1 MNAKIIIFGSSGC
14 LAQHIGENLN
24 KGGYNLKKIS
34 RKNFDYI
41 NNNNKLFNVVK
52 KFKPRVIINCA
63 AMSELD
69 KCRAD
74 PKKAYE
80 INTIFPYKLGIL
92 SKTINAVLIHFSTDA
107 VFDGKKKTIYT
118 INDKALPDTVYG
130 QSKIAGEKLIDFYDK
145 SVIIRLPL
153 LYGKHHKKQIIGI
166 LLDKLKKG
174 KKIFASKDVYSTPI
188 NSEDIAIFIRKNI
201 SKTKINKLLKKKI
214 IHLSSNKRVSIYNFM
229 KKISFIIGKPKNVV
243 AVKDSFFNKK
253 YNKPKN
259 LGLRANVDSFKSSKL
274 YKFVYDCK

>member
-107 VFDGKKKTIYT
+107 VFDGKKNTIYT

-188 NSEDIAIFIRKNI
+188 NSEDVAIFIRKNM
-201 SKTKINKLLKKKI
+201 SRVKINKLLKKKI
-214 IHLSSNKRVSIYNFM
+214 IHLSNNKRLSIYSFM

-259 LGLRANVDSFKSSKL
+259 LGLRANVDNFKCSKL
-274 YKFVYDCK
+274 YKFAYDYK

>member
-1 MNAKIIIFGSSGC
+1 MNARIIIFGANGC
-14 LAQHIGENLN
+14 LAKHISENLN
-24 KGGYNLKKIS
+24 EEGYNLKKIS

-41 NNNNKLFNVVK
+41 NNNIKLFNVVK
-52 KFKPRVIINCA
+52 KFKPGIIINCA

-69 KCRAD
+69 KCRVD
-74 PKKAYE
+74 PKKAYK
-80 INTIFPYKLGIL
+80 INTMFPYKLGIL

-118 INDKALPDTVYG
+118 INDKAVPDTVYG

-145 SVIIRLPL
+145 SIIIRLPL
-153 LYGKHHKKQIIGI
+153 LYGKHHKKQIIGA

-188 NSEDIAIFIRKNI
+188 NSEDVAIFIKKNI
-201 SKTKINKLLKKKI
+201 NKKKINNLIKKKI

-229 KKISFIIGKPKNVV
+229 KKISFIINKPKNVV
-243 AVKDSFFNKK
+243 AVKDSYFNNK

-259 LGLRANVDSFKSSKL
+259 LGLRTNVKNFECSKL
-274 YKFVYDCK
+274 YKFVYDYK

>member
-1 MNAKIIIFGSSGC
+1 MDARIIIFGSNGC
-14 LAQHIGENLN
+14 LAKHISENLN

-52 KFKPRVIINCA
+52 KFKPRIIINCA

-69 KCRAD
+69 KCRID
-74 PKKAYE
+74 PKKAYA

-107 VFDGKKKTIYT
+107 VFDGKKKNIYT

-145 SVIIRLPL
+145 SIIIRLPL
-153 LYGKHHKKQIIGI
+153 LYGKHHKKQIIGV

-174 KKIFASKDVYSTPI
+174 KKIFASRDVYSTPI
-188 NSEDIAIFIRKNI
+188 NSDDVAIFIRKNM
-201 SKTKINKLLKKKI
+201 SRAKINKLLKKKI
-214 IHLSSNKRVSIYNFM
+214 IHLSNNKRVSIYNFM
-229 KKISFIIGKPKNVV
+229 KKISFIIDKPKNVV

-259 LGLRANVDSFKSSKL
+259 LGLKANVDGFKCSKL
-274 YKFVYDCK
+274 YKFVYDYK

>member
-1 MNAKIIIFGSSGC
+1 MNARIIIFGANGC
-14 LAQHIGENLN
+14 LAKHISENLN
-24 KGGYNLKKIS
+24 EEGYNLKKIS

-41 NNNNKLFNVVK
+41 NNNIKLFNVVK
-52 KFKPRVIINCA
+52 KFKPGIIINCA

-69 KCRAD
+69 KCRVD
-74 PKKAYE
+74 PKKAYK
-80 INTIFPYKLGIL
+80 INTMFPYKLGIL

-118 INDKALPDTVYG
+118 INDKAVPDTVYG

-145 SVIIRLPL
+145 SIIIRLPL
-153 LYGKHHKKQIIGI
+153 LYGKHHKKQIIGA

-188 NSEDIAIFIRKNI
+188 NSEDVAIFIKKNI
-201 SKTKINKLLKKKI
+201 NKKKINNLIKKKI

-229 KKISFIIGKPKNVV
+229 KKISFIIGKSKNVV
-243 AVKDSFFNKK
+243 AVKDSYFNNK

-259 LGLRANVDSFKSSKL
+259 LGLRTNVKNFECSKL
-274 YKFVYDCK
+274 YKFVYDYK

>member
-1 MNAKIIIFGSSGC
+1 MNAKIIIFGSNGC
-14 LAQHIGENLN
+14 LAKHIGENLN
-24 KGGYNLKKIS
+24 KEGYNLKKIS

-52 KFKPRVIINCA
+52 KFKPRIIINCS

-69 KCRAD
+69 KCRLD
-74 PKKAYE
+74 PKKAYK
-80 INTIFPYKLGIL
+80 INTIFPYKLGII

-107 VFDGKKKTIYT
+107 VFDGKKNTIYT

-145 SVIIRLPL
+145 SIIIRLPL

-166 LLDKLKKG
+166 LLNKLKKG

-188 NSEDIAIFIRKNI
+188 NSEDVAVFIRKNL
-201 SKTKINKLLKKKI
+201 SSVKINKLLKKKI
-214 IHLSSNKRVSIYNFM
+214 IHLSNNKRLSIYSFM
-229 KKISFIIGKPKNVV
+229 KKISFIIDKPKNVV
-243 AVKDSFFNKK
+243 AVKDSFFNNK
-253 YNKPKN
+253 YNKAKN
-259 LGLRANVDSFKSSKL
+259 LGLKSNVDNFKCSNL
-274 YKFVYDCK
+274 YKFVYGYK